1 MRERLVKYSLV
12 VGLALLLAA
21 PAVAYSQRIA
31 PQAPGAGQGPGPGM
45 GPGPGGGMGP
55 GFGPGPGPGGQP
67 GIAPGFGQGRGPQP
81 GMAPRGQR
89 GRMDVDRVRGPRG
102 RMGGGGLAARALA
115 HADEIGLSAEQRD
128 QILAAQ
134 RALQEE
140 QINRRAATQ
149 IDELA
154 LRDLMAAENR
164 DLAAIEGKLRE
175 LSEQRIAGQMA
186 MLRFDET
193 VTGLLSAEQRATLD
207 ELAPARRRA
216 QDRPAR
222 RDADRRGPRRNA
234 R

>member
-12 VGLALLLAA
+12 AGLTLLLAA
-21 PAVAYSQRIA
+21 PAVAYSQRNA

-45 GPGPGGGMGP
+45 GPGFGPGQPGMGP
-55 GFGPGPGPGGQP
+55 GFGPGQP
-67 GIAPGFGQGRGPQP
+67 GMAPGFGQGPGGQR
-81 GMAPRGQR
+81 GMAPRGQQ
-89 GRMDVDRVRGPRG
+89 GRMVADRGRGPRG

-115 HADEIGLSAEQRD
+115 HADEIGLSAQQRD

-149 IDELA
+149 IDELE
-154 LRDLMAAENR
+154 LRDLMGADSR
-164 DLAAIEGKLRE
+164 DLAAIEAKLRE

-186 MLRFDET
+186 ALRFDET
-193 VTGLLSAEQRATLD
+193 VGGLLSAEQRATLD
-207 ELAPARRRA
+207 ELAPARRRGP

-222 RDADRRGPRRNA
+222 QDAGDRGPRRNV

>member
-1 MRERLVKYSLV
+1 MREHLVKYSLV
-12 VGLALLLAA
+12 VGLTLLLAA
-21 PAVAYSQRIA
+21 PAVAYSQRNA
-31 PQAPGAGQGPGPGM
+31 PRAPGAGQGPGPAM
-45 GPGPGGGMGP
+45 GPGPG
-55 GFGPGPGPGGQP
+55 FGP
-67 GIAPGFGQGRGPQP
+67 APGFGRGPGAQP

-89 GRMDVDRVRGPRG
+89 GRMDTERARRPRG

-115 HADEIGLSAEQRD
+115 HADEIGLSSEQRD

-154 LRDLMAAENR
+154 LRDLMAADNR
-164 DLAAIEGKLRE
+164 DLGAIEAKLRE
-175 LSEQRIAGQMA
+175 LSDQRIAGQMA

-207 ELAPARRRA
+207 ELAPARRRGRA
-216 QDRPAR
+216 PQDRPAR
-222 RDADRRGPRRNA
+222 QEASGRGPRRNV